1 MNDIIC
7 FGSRSIFYLTLHEYG
22 VCRLTFIRGANV
34 KTSVCHRTYIYQ
46 DDVLLGSN
54 K

>member
-1 MNDIIC
+1 MTFED
-7 FGSRSIFYLTLHEYG
+7 GTRVKWLTAEDFDEYG